1 MSPPKGGNPNHP
13 KPGSIIR
20 VEPIRDVKAI
30 GRIKKLLADHPRN
43 HALFVLGINTAF
55 RAGDLLR
62 VRVGQVRGLM
72 PGDTLTVRESKTGKA
87 RSVVLNAPA
96 LEAIQRLIETCP
108 DKSDDDLLFTGRRG
122 PMTVQYVNRLVKE
135 WCADVGLSRE
145 NYGSHSFRKTWGY
158 HQRVTYRTDLPVL
171 MDAFGHST
179 QRQTLSYL
187 GITKEEVRQCFMN
200 GL

>member
-1 MSPPKGGNPNHP
+1 MSPPKGSNPNHP

-62 VRVGQVRGLM
+62 VRVGQVRGLA
-72 PGDTLTVRESKTGKA
+72 PGDKLTVREEKTGKA
-87 RSVVLNAPA
+87 RSVVLNHQA
-96 LEAIQRLIETCP
+96 LDAIQRLIEASP
-108 DKSDDDLLFTGRRG
+108 EKADDELLFTGTRG
-122 PMTVQYVNRLVKE
+122 SMTVQYVNRLVKA
-135 WCADVGLSRE
+135 WCADVGLHRE

-187 GITKEEVRQCFMN
+187 GITSDEVRQCYMN

>member
-1 MSPPKGGNPNHP
+1 MSPPKGCNPNHP

-20 VEPIRDVKAI
+20 VEPIRDVRAI

-72 PGDTLTVRESKTGKA
+72 PGDILTVRESKTGKA

-96 LEAIQRLIETCP
+96 LEAIQRLIEACP
-108 DKSDDDLLFTGRRG
+108 EKSDDDLLFTGRRG

>member
-1 MSPPKGGNPNHP
+1 MALPKGCNPNHP
-13 KPGSIIR
+13 QVGSIIR
-20 VEPIRDVKAI
+20 VEPIRDLKAI

-43 HALFVLGINTAF
+43 HALFALGINTAF

-62 VRVGQVRGLM
+62 IRVGQVRGLF
-72 PGDTLTVRESKTGKA
+72 PGDVLTVREGKTGKA
-87 RSVVLNAPA
+87 RSVVLNHQAI
-96 LEAIQRLIETCP
+96 EAIQRLIQDSPEKT
-108 DKSDDDLLFTGRRG
+108 DSDLLFTGLRG
-122 PMTVQYVNRLVKE
+122 PMTVQYLNRLVKA
-135 WCADVGLSRE
+135 WCADVGLHRE

-179 QRQTLSYL
+179 QRQTLAYL

>member
-1 MSPPKGGNPNHP
+1 MSPPKGCNPNHP

-43 HALFVLGINTAF
+43 AALFALGINTAF

-62 VRVGQVRGLM
+62 ITTGQVRGLT
-72 PGDTLTVRESKTGKA
+72 PGDTLTIREEKTGKA
-87 RSVVLNAPA
+87 RSVVLNHQA
-96 LEAIQRLIETCP
+96 LEAVRRLIEDFP
-108 DKSDDDLLFTGRRG
+108 EKGDDELLFTGLRG
-122 PMTVQYVNRLVKE
+122 AMTVQYVNRLVKA
-135 WCADVGLSRE
+135 WCADVGLHRE

-187 GITKEEVRQCFMN
+187 GITADEVRQCFMN